1 MELPP
6 DSVIEEW
13 LVETFP
19 NARLRE
25 LARATGLIQRE
36 RRKLKADALFW
47 SLAIGFLS
55 GNYRTLEEFR
65 QACIETY
72 GGSLSYPS
80 FHDWFMPALC
90 EFLREALKRALEDLK
105 HENDRLQGRF
115 EQFREI
121 FIADMTVITL
131 YQLLFDT
138 SVRQRGCGP
147 GRGRVAEVPIVRRNR
162 RYPSILSVGRI
173 DGVKRHRHIWLRK
186 LSRRL

>member
-1 MELPP
+1 MGLPP
-6 DSVIEEW
+6 DSVIEER

-19 NARLRE
+19 NTRLRE

-36 RRKLKADALFW
+36 GGKLEADALFW

-65 QACIETY
+65 QAYIETF
-72 GGSLSYPS
+72 GGSLTYPS

-90 EFLREALKRALEDLK
+90 EFLQEVLKRALEDLE

-115 EQFREI
+115 EQFREV

-131 YQLLFDT
+131 YQSLFET
-138 SVRQRGCGP
+138 FP
-147 GRGRVAEVPIVRRNR
+147 GSLICSSA
-162 RYPSILSVGRI
+162 YPTN
-173 DGVKRHRHIWLRK
+173 
-186 LSRRL
+186 